1 VIGVSGLGSAT
12 RRFGRWARADT
23 VRRDL
28 AVLVFIALAVAT
40 ADVVWR
46 GIETR
51 PPHWDMARHLWT
63 SLQYRGLADSSQWL
77 GLLTN
82 YYYYPPLLYWLTQPL
97 YAVVGTDVQVALLT
111 NCVFLV
117 VLVLSM
123 YGIGVEL
130 HDRRSGRLAAIFA
143 LSLPFVV
150 SQFKEYQVDAPL
162 TAMVALSLFALLR
175 TREFS
180 DDRASYVFGVVAG
193 LGLLTKWT
201 FAIVMAAPLTYAVLV
216 AVRAR
221 RVRPLRPV
229 LRALVV
235 TLVIAG
241 PWYAYN
247 ILPLGHDLLTNGYA
261 AGAREGDPAVVSFES
276 LIWYPTRLVQEH
288 LYLVPTILFLGG
300 LLRWNRR
307 NLYPLLLVVGPLVE
321 FTLLQNKDA
330 RYIMPAMVGIALIA
344 TSWLPRRRWVGP
356 ALLAYAAVAFEAMS
370 FGNPLL
376 PAEVDVGP
384 VVGFA
389 QHGYIIGAPTHED
402 WHLEDAVAL
411 VAARLPGGTVSYA
424 GLDTI
429 WCNPWDVRYYAAKY
443 GLTYVESNAD
453 ATILRGNVGVALP
466 DGTRLTIVPQP

>member
-1 VIGVSGLGSAT
+1 VIGVRGPGPAIRRLGKWARTDAT
-12 RRFGRWARADT
+12 RRDVTF
-23 VRRDL
+23 L
-28 AVLVFIALAVAT
+28 VLLAVAVAA

-51 PPHWDMARHLWT
+51 PPHWDMARHLLT
-63 SLQYRGLADSSQWL
+63 SLQYRGLLDSGEWF
-77 GLLTN
+77 GFLTN

-97 YAVVGTDVQVALLT
+97 YAALGTDVQVAVVT
-111 NCVFLV
+111 NCVFIL
-117 VLVLSM
+117 VLVLSL

-130 HDRRSGRLAAIFA
+130 HDRRSGRLAAMFA

-162 TAMVALSLFALLR
+162 TAMVALALFALIR
-175 TREFS
+175 AREFS
-180 DDRASYVFGVVAG
+180 DVRASYAFGVVAG

-201 FAIVMAAPLTYAVLV
+201 FAIVMAAPLAYALLV

-221 RVRPLRPV
+221 HPRPVRPV
-229 LRALVV
+229 LGALAV

-241 PWYAYN
+241 PWYASN
-247 ILPLGHDLLTNGYA
+247 VLHLGRDLLENAYA
-261 AGAREGDPAVVSFES
+261 AGAREGDPALASFES

-288 LYLVPTILFLGG
+288 LYLVPTLLFIGG

-307 NLYPLLLVVGPLVE
+307 NLYPLLLVVGLIVE
-321 FTLLQNKDA
+321 FTLLENKDA
-330 RYIMPAMVGIALIA
+330 RYIMPAMVGIAIIA
-344 TSWLPRRRWVGP
+344 TSWLPRRRWIGP
-356 ALLAYAAVAFEAMS
+356 ALLAYTVVAFEAIS

-376 PAEVDVGP
+376 PPEVDVGP
-384 VVGFA
+384 VDAFA

-402 WHLEDAVAL
+402 WHLQEAVAQ
-411 VAARLPGGTVSYA
+411 VAARWPGGTVSYA

-443 GLTYVESNAD
+443 GLTYVERDAD
-453 ATILRGNVGVALP
+453 ATITRGNVGVALP